1 MSTANNFTSVSTRT
15 DLNSDGNQFFN
26 NFYQPNFTVS
36 ADIDGAVIAYFQKI
50 TNNRDS
56 ARILASSV
64 IYTSLAQ
71 GVNPIET
78 LDKFKTMTG
87 EELNAY
93 TTMFL
98 NLNRIG
104 TSYLGVTNRPPVSK
118 YVLRSILP

>member
-1 MSTANNFTSVSTRT
+1 MSTANNFTTVSTRT
-15 DLNSDGNQFFN
+15 DLDSDGNQFFN
-26 NFYQPNFTVS
+26 NFYQPNFSVS
-36 ADIDGAVIAYFQKI
+36 PDIDGAVISYFEKI
-50 TNNRDS
+50 TRNRDS
-56 ARILASSV
+56 AKILASSV

-71 GVNPIET
+71 RVNPMQT
-78 LDKFKTMTG
+78 LDRFKSMTA

-104 TSYLGVTNRPPVSK
+104 TSYLGVTNRPPISK

>member
-50 TNNRDS
+50 TNNRDR

-71 GVNPIET
+71 GVNPMER

-87 EELNAY
+87 QELNAY